1 MPSETKGQRE
11 NPENKNSKDENIEN
25 EKLEDTDNHVS
36 KDEESDKHVDIFE
49 ERPPILDGI
58 FRNEDI
64 GKCDK
69 LLAFCLFYKPLVWY
83 PGGVLLFPDLD
94 DGLPITVPLTGVH
107 GLGDPLPLPPPTLP
121 RAVWGER
128 LAETSRYGSAVLRF
142 SAVCITKVSNFMVI
156 SGKETSVEIAML
168 QTQ

>member
-1 MPSETKGQRE
+1 M
-11 NPENKNSKDENIEN
+11 D
-25 EKLEDTDNHVS
+25 V
-36 KDEESDKHVDIFE
+36 FE

-64 GKCDK
+64 GECDK
-69 LLAFCLFYKPLVWY
+69 LLAFCFFYKPLVWD
-83 PGGVLLFPDLD
+83 PGGVIAAQLFLAVLLFPDLD
-94 DGLPITVPLTGVH
+94 DELPLTVPLTGVH